1 MQLQQHQA
9 QRCFWP
15 KEIVELKKFPLQ
27 YIIKALALN
36 VFWQRFQRATQ
47 KDALKLKT
55 QSSGEKRKFP

>member
-1 MQLQQHQA
+1 MQLQEEMLLL
-9 QRCFWP
+9 WP

-47 KDALKLKT
+47 KCLRAKQKKKKISLI
-55 QSSGEKRKFP
+55 RNYW

>member
-1 MQLQQHQA
+1 MQLQEEMLLL
-9 QRCFWP
+9 WP